1 MLDNNPFISN
11 HFLVTMVREGESMGF
26 ITLISL
32 GTGLFVAV
40 LLLIVIFWTIYENDK
55 PDCGGGS
62 QAKQELT

>member
-1 MLDNNPFISN
+1 
-11 HFLVTMVREGESMGF
+11 MGF